1 MKTETKNENK
11 AWKKNTEFW
20 ITLQHSNEQNTWIP
34 KPSSSSE
41 IFDRNTR
48 FYDNYFHIINF
59 LEKWVS
65 HQQHTNYIHTPWSQF
80 MNDTF
85 PKVGKLEH
93 GMFFFSFFI
102 FLTLEQVYKTMIS
115 IPEQMSKLCLLENIL
130 NISHMMKTKLLIIVT
145 QDLHNFNF
153 ITGFSS
159 VIDYMDHSLKNNTA
173 KN

>member
-1 MKTETKNENK
+1 
-11 AWKKNTEFW
+11 
-20 ITLQHSNEQNTWIP
+20 
-34 KPSSSSE
+34 
-41 IFDRNTR
+41 
-48 FYDNYFHIINF
+48 
-59 LEKWVS
+59 
-65 HQQHTNYIHTPWSQF
+65 